1 MMARANTL
9 HAELNALAAMS
20 PVQLRQFWSDLS
32 GVNLPH
38 ASLSLL
44 RHLIAHQL
52 QEKAVGKLP
61 TYIERELDRLN
72 GNSDATAPTLPRR
85 GPILL
90 VTRFV
95 REWNGKTIAVTA
107 TEAGFE
113 WDSDIYRS
121 LSEIARKVTGAHWSG
136 PRFFGLKAKAA

>member
-38 ASLSLL
+38 ASPSLL

-72 GNSDATAPTLPRR
+72 GNSDATAQRCP
-85 GPILL
+85 
-90 VTRFV
+90 
-95 REWNGKTIAVTA
+95 
-107 TEAGFE
+107 
-113 WDSDIYRS
+113 D
-121 LSEIARKVTGAHWSG
+121 
-136 PRFFGLKAKAA
+136 AALYCL